1 MNMSSNLVTKSR
13 TVPGV
18 CFAVLTAVFGP
29 ASCGGSINED
39 KPAPVTPPIVLPPSI
54 ADVSAAWAATPY
66 LGGNSVQYFCDCS
79 GPNAT
84 CSASG
89 VDANDGTQAHPKK
102 TMSAAVAWV
111 NGALYRTAA
120 LCQGGSFVPPSPVP
134 QYYTYRIGNT
144 GCAAGTICNEL
155 REYPVG
161 GTGAKPI
168 INNPAGPAQHYLFFV
183 NSANNGGMRLLN
195 LRLQGVRTTS
205 GGSDLN
211 WGMLLYA
218 APHDWTFGN
227 VTFDSFDLGLAAED
241 PATSNNIMAT
251 GNTFNN
257 IEAWGILGSSNNLKI
272 NYNAFFGT
280 GGNNAFN
287 HAIYTGSAVPVDGI
301 EIIGN
306 YISGFSVGYAEQN
319 TQCIGVMIS
328 GGGEESNVVIRS
340 NTMVQD
346 KAKVFGGCYGI
357 AWGNHG
363 YNVGGKLH
371 NVEISDNVIVN
382 GGNVGIGL
390 QNCSTGCVIKNNV
403 IYSDIPSDKGIYA
416 VMSAAR
422 TSVGTC
428 TPDSPV
434 AGVTCVDEVSSNISV
449 INNTIYATSNTT
461 SGYTGIDV
469 GIEGT
474 GYVIANN
481 TVTMMA
487 STNGNGESCFSYGL
501 APSAYSFINN
511 NHCYSAASTYAWE
524 KNHGANL
531 ATWIAY
537 ANSNSKPFDSASIAG
552 MDPLL
557 SAFDGTNFDTA
568 FIPLAGSPLLDAGDL
583 AHGSAQDISGKA
595 RPTPPATNPA
605 IGAREP

>member
-1 MNMSSNLVTKSR
+1 
-13 TVPGV
+13 
-18 CFAVLTAVFGP
+18 
-29 ASCGGSINED
+29 
-39 KPAPVTPPIVLPPSI
+39 
-54 ADVSAAWAATPY
+54 
-66 LGGNSVQYFCDCS
+66 
-79 GPNAT
+79 
-84 CSASG
+84 
-89 VDANDGTQAHPKK
+89 
-102 TMSAAVAWV
+102 MSAAVAWV

-120 LCQGGSFVPPSPVP
+120 LCQGGSFTPPSPVP

-144 GCAAGTICNEL
+144 GCTAGTICNEL

-195 LRLQGVRTTS
+195 IRLQGVRTTS

-241 PATSNNIMAT
+241 PATSNNIT
-251 GNTFNN
+251 ISGSTFNN
-257 IEAWGILGSSNNLKI
+257 IEAWGVLGSSNNLKI

-287 HAIYTGSAVPVDGI
+287 HAIYSGSGVPIDGI

-306 YISGFSVGYAEQN
+306 YISGFSVGYVEQN

-328 GGGEESNVVIRS
+328 GGGEESNVVIRG

-346 KAKVFGGCYGI
+346 RAKVFGGCYGI

-487 STNGNGESCFSYGL
+487 TTSGNGESCFSYGL

-511 NHCYSAASTYAWE
+511 NHCYSAAPTYAWE
-524 KNHGANL
+524 KTHGANL
-531 ATWIAY
+531 ASWIAY
-537 ANSNSKPFDSASIAG
+537 ANLNSKSFDSASIAG

-557 SAFDGTNFDTA
+557 SAFDGTNFATA
-568 FIPLAGSPLLDAGDL
+568 FIPADGSPLLNAGDL
-583 AHGSAQDISGKA
+583 AHGSTQDISGKA
-595 RPTPPATNPA
+595 RPTPPATKPA